1 MPLMHEIM
9 AEPGEWNRIEE
20 YSQKLT
26 GADGLITLISD
37 GLDGD
42 GNVVLDDKMWRD
54 LDEKTLALLGW
65 NEEPPLPWDDKTFR
79 TYWSA
84 RWLVDAQRTLMDSYS
99 PPFVMPPSGKHL
111 RVVK

>member
-42 GNVVLDDKMWRD
+42 GN
-54 LDEKTLALLGW
+54 
-65 NEEPPLPWDDKTFR
+65 
-79 TYWSA
+79 SA
-84 RWLVDAQRTLMDSYS
+84 
-99 PPFVMPPSGKHL
+99 
-111 RVVK
+111 